1 MASSH
6 GRGPHAWHGDAE
18 GGDRPSH
25 WFPELWLV
33 VSLSA
38 SGRPSVRFP
47 CLWHGEAS
55 MASRATSLVA
65 EIIDRIEERP
75 SGTGR
80 PPMPTIKVVEAL
92 RFVVRKGMQ
101 CRDLWAM
108 AGRACGSTL
117 RRRLDDWR
125 AVALLRRV
133 HAVLVCVVRGT

>member
-47 CLWHGEAS
+47 CLWHGEAG
-55 MASRATSLVA
+55 MASKATALGA
-65 EIIDRIEERP
+65 GITTQIETRP
-75 SGTGR
+75 LGAGR
-80 PPMPTIKVVEAL
+80 PPVPTIKVVEGL
-92 RFVVRKGMQ
+92 RFFLREGVQWVSVRPGPPCAGVVS
-101 CRDLWAM
+101 W
-108 AGRACGSTL
+108 
-117 RRRLDDWR
+117 
-125 AVALLRRV
+125 
-133 HAVLVCVVRGT
+133 